1 MALNM
6 NILCWNRAHIEKS
19 FNINGKTK
27 ERALTIRQF
36 HVLMFIKNANI
47 HTLSEIAKWFS
58 ISKSSMSIMLSKL
71 EKLGYLTRKQEADMD
86 GRKVSGTLTEASFSV
101 ESGGLA
107 YAVVGVGVNVKSGC
121 FPPSLSE
128 IAGSVY
134 GEGEYPVEGRARL
147 AAAILERF
155 RYYYDRIPE
164 RAFFSEYRRRSLV
177 IGKRVSVFSGA
188 LEGEAEVLDLNENC
202 FLKVRFPDGREC
214 LLSSGE
220 VSIKLK

>member
-1 MALNM
+1 MSIDCAKQIAKQLMALNM

-86 GRKVSGTLTEASFSV
+86 GRKVFFHLTT
-101 ESGGLA
+101 
-107 YAVVGVGVNVKSGC
+107 K
-121 FPPSLSE
+121 
-128 IAGSVY
+128 
-134 GEGEYPVEGRARL
+134 
-147 AAAILERF
+147 
-155 RYYYDRIPE
+155 
-164 RAFFSEYRRRSLV
+164 
-177 IGKRVSVFSGA
+177 GKR
-188 LEGEAEVLDLNENC
+188 LWQRQKKWLWIPLLLVLANSMPRH
-202 FLKVRFPDGREC
+202 KHVVWR
-214 LLSSGE
+214 
-220 VSIKLK
+220 I